1 MAYNI
6 IHIER
11 NEQKMNGKM
20 LAVIACD
27 SKSDVSDGMT
37 FYDGV
42 TLEQGSIAYTNDF
55 NYAEYGGDNKWH
67 WKR

>member
-27 SKSDVSDGMT
+27 TKSDVSDGMT
-37 FYDGV
+37 FYDGA
-42 TLEQGSIAYTNDF
+42 TLEQGSVAYTKNLDIATYDS
-55 NYAEYGGDNKWH
+55 NGH
-67 WKR
+67 WTWN

>member
-27 SKSDVSDGMT
+27 TKSDVSDGMT

-42 TLEQGSIAYTNDF
+42 TLEQGSVAYTNELDV
-55 NYAEYGGDNKWH
+55 AVYGSNGH
-67 WKR
+67 WTWN

>member
-27 SKSDVSDGMT
+27 TKSDVSDGMT

-42 TLEQGSIAYTNDF
+42 TLEQGSIAYTKDLEVAT
-55 NYAEYGGDNKWH
+55 YDSTGH
-67 WKR
+67 WNWQ

>member
-1 MAYNI
+1 
-6 IHIER
+6 
-11 NEQKMNGKM
+11 MNGKM

-27 SKSDVSDGMT
+27 TKSDVSDGMT